1 MKSVKTHHDL
11 DVWKMSM
18 EFIVDL
24 YRITEHFPVQ
34 EKFGLVSQIRKAG
47 VSIPSNIA
55 EGASRTSS
63 KEFRYFISV
72 ALGSAT
78 ELETQLEI
86 AFRLGLVKS
95 VGREME
101 CLSKIRK
108 MLIIM
113 KRSIETKMNNETTI
127 KSTHL

>member
-1 MKSVKTHHDL
+1 MKSVKTHRDL

-34 EKFGLVSQIRKAG
+34 EKFGLVSQIRRVG

-55 EGASRTSS
+55 EGASRASS

-86 AFRLGLVKS
+86 AFKLGLVIS
-95 VGREME
+95 VEREME

>member
-86 AFRLGLVKS
+86 AFKLGLVIS
-95 VGREME
+95 VEREME